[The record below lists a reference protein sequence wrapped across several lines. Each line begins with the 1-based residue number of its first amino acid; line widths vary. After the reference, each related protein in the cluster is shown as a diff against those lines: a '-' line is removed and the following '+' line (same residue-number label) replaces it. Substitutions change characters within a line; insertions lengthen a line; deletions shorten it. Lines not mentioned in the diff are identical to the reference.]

1 MAYTYVQSP
10 SRTLDTEAHMP
21 TLGNHVWNALVF
33 PQTLYYALLWADC
46 NLYPFPV
53 VNQLD
58 PLRISTEPEV
68 V

>member
-1 MAYTYVQSP
+1 
-10 SRTLDTEAHMP
+10 MP

-58 PLRISTEPEV
+58 PLRISPEPEV